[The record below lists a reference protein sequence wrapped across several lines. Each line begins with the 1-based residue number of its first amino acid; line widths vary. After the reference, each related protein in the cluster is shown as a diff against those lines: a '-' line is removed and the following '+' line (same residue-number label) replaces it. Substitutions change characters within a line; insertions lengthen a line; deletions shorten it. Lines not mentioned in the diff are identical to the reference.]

1 MHSATR
7 SQGRGLAPCSDA
19 RPAQYLPTREKG
31 PAKAGPLV
39 PASGYP
45 PSFALLAQLVE
56 HLHGKEGVSG
66 SSPEEGSHRNPA
78 NVELCF
84 PVAHFLQGL
93 RVWNTFGTARCGGLR
108 FCCLSRHQRLR
119 GHHSGGIDRATSKVR
134 QSFVRA

>member
-66 SSPEEGSHRNPA
+66 SSPEEGSAKARKA
-78 NVELCF
+78 GLF
-84 PVAHFLQGL
+84 PPGSIPFGSLHFL
-93 RVWNTFGTARCGGLR
+93 RIRTEMS
-108 FCCLSRHQRLR
+108 LSTRTKENRR
-119 GHHSGGIDRATSKVR
+119 DSKNGKP
-134 QSFVRA
+134 